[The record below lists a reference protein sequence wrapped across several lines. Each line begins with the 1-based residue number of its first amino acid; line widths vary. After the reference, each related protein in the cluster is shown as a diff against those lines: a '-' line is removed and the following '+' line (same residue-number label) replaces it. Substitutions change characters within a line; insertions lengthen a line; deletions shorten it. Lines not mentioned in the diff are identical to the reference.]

1 MIELYEIK
9 RLQEQDIEAYF
20 KDCGREYF
28 DCGEDYYQSEVT
40 IYIKLDSGKI
50 FEIDMEANCEG
61 NKSDYGGRFYFVD
74 EITKVSYKEV
84 NESVL
89 IDMQLR
95 DFLDER
101 EQFYA
106 NLKQIDNKICKL
118 VARKYELEE
127 GK

>member
-1 MIELYEIK
+1 MTELYEIK
-9 RLQEQDIEAYF
+9 RLSEQDIEAYF
-20 KDCGREYF
+20 KDCGGEYF
-28 DCGEDYYQSEVT
+28 DCGEDYYQSEVI

-50 FEIDMEANCEG
+50 FEISMEAKCEG

-74 EITKVSYKEV
+74 EITKVEFKEID
-84 NESVL
+84 ELRL

-95 DFLDER
+95 DLEYER
-101 EQFYA
+101 DQFYA
-106 NLKQIDNKICKL
+106 NLKQIDNKICDL